1 MSLGLYFTGSSRK
14 SAQKDVKLRCGN
26 RFPKIMKK
34 SDANEIVFKNLAEI
48 MRQNKL
54 ITDEEYYK
62 LLEMIDAKKKKKKQE
77 E

>member
-1 MSLGLYFTGSSRK
+1 
-14 SAQKDVKLRCGN
+14 
-26 RFPKIMKK
+26 MKK

-48 MRQNKL
+48 MKQNKL